1 MTHPNLLDSP
11 TPRFSVLGLGS
22 WAPTL
27 FEGFLQKE
35 MWGAQCLGL
44 SAAGGRGA
52 NSADPPVPVGARLL
66 QPVRAEQGP
75 PGCLSACNPN
85 SSQGPSAS
93 NKPSQLQRQA
103 RKPEEYSPAHVM
115 INWQQGGPGGQGD
128 NEKVSLSYLKCR
140 GPGEGPRLAPD
151 SWAND
156 SCPLQGVLISR
167 TKHWASLWEQGN

>member
-1 MTHPNLLDSP
+1 M
-11 TPRFSVLGLGS
+11 
-22 WAPTL
+22 
-27 FEGFLQKE
+27 
-35 MWGAQCLGL
+35 L
-44 SAAGGRGA
+44 SAWVSQQLGGGVLTMQILQFP
-52 NSADPPVPVGARLL
+52 NGSRLL
-66 QPVRAEQGP
+66 YPVRAEQGP
-75 PGCLSACNPN
+75 TGCLSACNPN
-85 SSQGPSAS
+85 TSQGPLAS